1 VKREQ
6 GQEWRARWLVGIM
19 TSRSISLGTR
29 PLGHRDAGSGFS
41 LFKDFLTYMT
51 IGPGGAGMGFLCG
64 SRIYFIKYTT
74 IGHRGDRIGFICVD
88 LLGTR
93 LLGMEMT
100 G

>member
-1 VKREQ
+1 
-6 GQEWRARWLVGIM
+6 
-19 TSRSISLGTR
+19 
-29 PLGHRDAGSGFS
+29 
-41 LFKDFLTYMT
+41 
-51 IGPGGAGMGFLCG
+51 MGFLCG